1 MPHEITIPRLGWSME
16 EGVFVRW
23 LKQSGQWVEA
33 GEAVFILETDKA
45 TQDVEAID
53 AGTLHIAADAPQP
66 GERVLVGRVIGALLA
81 KGESAPADSPR
92 VFSEVTPRASADAS
106 TASPLT
112 SGLSPRACS
121 PGATAGLPSSALS
134 EAAQPVARAA
144 VNADRPATP
153 AMRRAQREQQ
163 LSAQRERKFSAQ
175 REQKHRVTRAQQ
187 QTAAPARQQAPT
199 QTTARK
205 RPLITP
211 RARLAARDLG
221 IAIDQLS
228 GTGRGGRIRER
239 DVRQA
244 QANGS
249 TTALA
254 SPSGATAGLPS
265 SASAAPVATPSTN
278 IRAAIARRLVASL
291 HAMAPVTL
299 TTRADA
305 TNLINLRAQFQ
316 ATATDDAP
324 VPSLTDIIV
333 KLTALAL
340 EHHPLLNSRWH
351 EDRVVENDTIA
362 IGLAVD
368 CEAGLFVPVL
378 HDVPALGLRDI
389 ATRSRELIEKARGRR
404 LTSADLEG
412 GTFTVSNLGML
423 GIDAFTP
430 IINPPQA
437 AVLGIGAIR
446 REPTYQP
453 DGSLAPRDLTTL
465 SLTFD
470 HRVVDGAPAARFLQ
484 TLVTAIENP
493 APWLTT

>member
-1 MPHEITIPRLGWSME
+1 MPNEITIPRLGWSME
-16 EGVFVRW
+16 EGIFVRW
-23 LKQSGQWVEA
+23 LKQPGQWVEA
-33 GEAVFILETDKA
+33 GEAIFVLETDKA

-53 AGTLHIAADAPQP
+53 AGTLLIAADAPRP

-81 KGESAPADSPR
+81 KGESPPVDSPR
-92 VFSEVTPRASADAS
+92 TAEEPAKQATAGMPNS
-106 TASPLT
+106 ASPLA

-121 PGATAGLPSSALS
+121 PGATAGLPSSAVT
-134 EAAQPVARAA
+134 ETAQPVARAGI
-144 VNADRPATP
+144 DSTRPATP
-153 AMRRAQREQQ
+153 AMRRAQREK
-163 LSAQRERKFSAQ
+163 EFSAQ
-175 REQKHRVTRAQQ
+175 REQEHRAQRAQQ
-187 QTAAPARQQAPT
+187 LSAARSKPISAAKV
-199 QTTARK
+199 TTAK
-205 RPLITP
+205 RLAITP
-211 RARLAARDLG
+211 RARRTARHLG
-221 IAIDQLS
+221 IATDQLA

-249 TTALA
+249 RTAFNT
-254 SPSGATAGLPS
+254 SSGATAGPAS
-265 SASAAPVATPSTN
+265 SASAAPAATPSHN
-278 IRAAIARRLVASL
+278 IRAAIARRLVAGL

-305 TNLINLRAQFQ
+305 TNLVNLRAQFQ
-316 ATATDDAP
+316 ATADAGAQI
-324 VPSLTDIIV
+324 PSLTDILV

-340 EHHPLLNSRWH
+340 ERHPLLNARWQ
-351 EDRVVENDTIA
+351 EDRVVENNTIA

-378 HDVPALGLRDI
+378 HDVLSLGLRDI
-389 ATRSRELIEKARGRR
+389 AVRSRELIEKARGRR

-412 GTFTVSNLGML
+412 GTFTVSNLGMF

-446 REPTYQP
+446 REPVYQS
-453 DGSLAPRDLTTL
+453 DGSLAPRELTTL

-484 TLVTAIENP
+484 TLVTVIENP
-493 APWLTT
+493 APWLTS

>member
-1 MPHEITIPRLGWSME
+1 M
-16 EGVFVRW
+16 
-23 LKQSGQWVEA
+23 
-33 GEAVFILETDKA
+33 
-45 TQDVEAID
+45 
-53 AGTLHIAADAPQP
+53 
-66 GERVLVGRVIGALLA
+66 
-81 KGESAPADSPR
+81 
-92 VFSEVTPRASADAS
+92 
-106 TASPLT
+106 
-112 SGLSPRACS
+112 
-121 PGATAGLPSSALS
+121 
-134 EAAQPVARAA
+134 
-144 VNADRPATP
+144 NADRPATP

-163 LSAQRERKFSAQ
+163 LSAQREQEHRATQLNTARSKLISAA
-175 REQKHRVTRAQQ
+175 KV
-187 QTAAPARQQAPT
+187 
-199 QTTARK
+199 TTAK

-239 DVRQA
+239 DVHQA
-244 QANGS
+244 VTNG
-249 TTALA
+249 AE
-254 SPSGATAGLPS
+254 PSFVSSRGATAGLPS
-265 SASAAPVATPSTN
+265 SAAVVRPASETPSAPSSN
-278 IRAAIARRLVASL
+278 IRAAIARRLVAGL

-305 TNLINLRAQFQ
+305 TNLVNLRAQFQ

-324 VPSLTDIIV
+324 VPSLTDIII

-340 EHHPLLNSRWH
+340 DRHPLLNASWQ

-389 ATRSRELIEKARGRR
+389 AARSRELIEKARGRR
-404 LTSADLEG
+404 LSSADLEG

-446 REPTYQP
+446 REPVYQS

>member
-1 MPHEITIPRLGWSME
+1 ME
-16 EGVFVRW
+16 EGIFVRW
-23 LKQSGQWVEA
+23 LKQPGQWVEA

-81 KGESAPADSPR
+81 KGESPPAYTTRAISAA
-92 VFSEVTPRASADAS
+92 TPRASADVS
-106 TASPLT
+106 TASSPLA
-112 SGLSPRACS
+112 SGLSPRACP
-121 PGATAGLPSSALS
+121 PGATAGLPSSAVS
-134 EAAQPVARAA
+134 EVTQRVAPAA
-144 VNADRPATP
+144 VNNARPATP
-153 AMRRAQREQQ
+153 AMRRALREQEHR
-163 LSAQRERKFSAQ
+163 AQRAQ
-175 REQKHRVTRAQQ
+175 QQ

-199 QTTARK
+199 QTSARK
-205 RPLITP
+205 RPTITP
-211 RARLAARDLG
+211 RARRAARDLG
-221 IAIDQLS
+221 IATDQLA

-244 QANGS
+244 ATNGS
-249 TTALA
+249 RHSIGA
-254 SPSGATAGLPS
+254 SSGATAGLPS
-265 SASAAPVATPSTN
+265 SAAVMRPASEVSAPSTN
-278 IRAAIARRLVASL
+278 IRAAIARRLVAGL

-305 TNLINLRAQFQ
+305 TNLVNLRAQFQ
-316 ATATDDAP
+316 ATADEATP

-340 EHHPLLNSRWH
+340 ERHPLLNARWQD
-351 EDRVVENDTIA
+351 DRVVENNTIA

-389 ATRSRELIEKARGRR
+389 AVRSRELIEKARGRR
-404 LTSADLEG
+404 LSSADLEG
-412 GTFTVSNLGML
+412 GTFTVSNLGMF

-446 REPTYQP
+446 REPVYQP
-453 DGSLAPRDLTTL
+453 DGSLAPRELTTL

-493 APWLTT
+493 AAWLTT

>member
-23 LKQSGQWVEA
+23 LKQPGQWVEA

-81 KGESAPADSPR
+81 KGESPPADSPR
-92 VFSEVTPRASADAS
+92 AVSDVTPRAAAHAP
-106 TASPLT
+106 TAASPLT
-112 SGLSPRACS
+112 SNLSPLAS
-121 PGATAGLPSSALS
+121 PLGATAGSPSSAMS
-134 EAAQPVARAA
+134 ETVQPVARVA

-163 LSAQRERKFSAQ
+163 LSAKREQQLSAQ
-175 REQKHRVTRAQQ
+175 RAREVSI
-187 QTAAPARQQAPT
+187 APARQQAPT
-199 QTTARK
+199 QSTSRK

-221 IAIDQLS
+221 IAVDQLS

-244 QANGS
+244 ATTNGTRPTS
-249 TTALA
+249 AT
-254 SPSGATAGLPS
+254 SGATAGPASSAKAAPAAAPS
-265 SASAAPVATPSTN
+265 SN
-278 IRAAIARRLVASL
+278 IRAAIARRLVAGL

-305 TNLINLRAQFQ
+305 TNLVNLRAQFQ

-340 EHHPLLNSRWH
+340 ERHPLLNARWQ

-404 LTSADLEG
+404 LSSADLEG
-412 GTFTVSNLGML
+412 GTFTVSNLGMFD
-423 GIDAFTP
+423 IDAFTP

-446 REPTYQP
+446 REPVYQS
-453 DGSLAPRDLTTL
+453 DGSLAPRELTTL

-493 APWLTT
+493 AAWLTT

>member
-1 MPHEITIPRLGWSME
+1 
-16 EGVFVRW
+16 
-23 LKQSGQWVEA
+23 
-33 GEAVFILETDKA
+33 
-45 TQDVEAID
+45 
-53 AGTLHIAADAPQP
+53 
-66 GERVLVGRVIGALLA
+66 
-81 KGESAPADSPR
+81 
-92 VFSEVTPRASADAS
+92 
-106 TASPLT
+106 
-112 SGLSPRACS
+112 
-121 PGATAGLPSSALS
+121 
-134 EAAQPVARAA
+134 
-144 VNADRPATP
+144 
-153 AMRRAQREQQ
+153 
-163 LSAQRERKFSAQ
+163 
-175 REQKHRVTRAQQ
+175 
-187 QTAAPARQQAPT
+187 
-199 QTTARK
+199 
-205 RPLITP
+205 
-211 RARLAARDLG
+211 
-221 IAIDQLS
+221 
-228 GTGRGGRIRER
+228 
-239 DVRQA
+239 
-244 QANGS
+244 
-249 TTALA
+249 
-254 SPSGATAGLPS
+254 
-265 SASAAPVATPSTN
+265 
-278 IRAAIARRLVASL
+278 
-291 HAMAPVTL
+291 MAPVTL

-305 TNLINLRAQFQ
+305 TNLVNLRAQFQ

-324 VPSLTDIIV
+324 VPSLTDLII

-340 EHHPLLNSRWH
+340 DRHPLLNASWQ

-389 ATRSRELIEKARGRR
+389 AARSRELIEKARGRR
-404 LTSADLEG
+404 LSSADLEG

-446 REPTYQP
+446 REPVYQS

>member
-23 LKQSGQWVEA
+23 LKQPGQWVEA

-81 KGESAPADSPR
+81 KGEAPPANTTRAISAA
-92 VFSEVTPRASADAS
+92 TPRAAADAF
-106 TASPLT
+106 TASSPLT

-121 PGATAGLPSSALS
+121 TGATAGPASSASS
-134 EAAQPVARAA
+134 EAAHPVARASLDSA
-144 VNADRPATP
+144 RPATP
-153 AMRRAQREQQ
+153 AMRRAIREQQ
-163 LSAQRERKFSAQ
+163 
-175 REQKHRVTRAQQ
+175 HRALRAQQ
-187 QTAAPARQQAPT
+187 KTAAPAKQQTPA
-199 QTTARK
+199 QTTRSQ

-211 RARLAARDLG
+211 RARKTARDLG
-221 IAIDQLS
+221 IAIDELS

-239 DVRQA
+239 DVHQA
-244 QANGS
+244 AANGS
-249 TTALA
+249 RTAFDTSSA
-254 SPSGATAGLPS
+254 ATAGPAS
-265 SASAAPVATPSTN
+265 STAAAPAAAPSHN
-278 IRAAIARRLVASL
+278 IRAAIARRLVAGL

-324 VPSLTDIIV
+324 VPSLTDVIV

-340 EHHPLLNSRWH
+340 ERHPLLNARWQ
-351 EDRVVENDTIA
+351 EDRVVENNTIA

-378 HDVPALGLRDI
+378 HDVLSLGLRDI
-389 ATRSRELIEKARGRR
+389 ATRSRELIDKARGRR
-404 LTSADLEG
+404 LSSADLEG
-412 GTFTVSNLGML
+412 GTFTVSNLGMF

-437 AVLGIGAIR
+437 AVLGIGVIR
-446 REPTYQP
+446 CEPVYQP
-453 DGSLAPRDLTTL
+453 DGSLAPRELTTL

>member
-1 MPHEITIPRLGWSME
+1 VPHEITIPRLGWSME

-23 LKQSGQWVEA
+23 LKQPGQWVEA

-81 KGESAPADSPR
+81 KGESPPAEPRSAAPSSSP
-92 VFSEVTPRASADAS
+92 VPCSLKPDAS
-106 TASPLT
+106 P
-112 SGLSPRACS
+112 
-121 PGATAGLPSSALS
+121 PGATAGSPSSALS

-153 AMRRAQREQQ
+153 AMRRAKREQEHR
-163 LSAQRERKFSAQ
+163 AQRAQ
-175 REQKHRVTRAQQ
+175 QQ
-187 QTAAPARQQAPT
+187 QTAAPARQHTPT
-199 QTTARK
+199 QTSARK
-205 RPLITP
+205 RLAITP
-211 RARLAARDLG
+211 RARRIARDLG
-221 IAIDQLS
+221 IAIDLLA

-239 DVRQA
+239 DIHQA
-244 QANGS
+244 ATNGS
-249 TTALA
+249 KPSFA
-254 SPSGATAGLPS
+254 SSSGAAGGSSSSGLPS
-265 SASAAPVATPSTN
+265 SAPVMRPTSETAPSHN
-278 IRAAIARRLVASL
+278 IRAAIARRLVAGL
-291 HAMAPVTL
+291 QAMAPVTL

-305 TNLINLRAQFQ
+305 TNLVNLRAQFQ
-316 ATATDDAP
+316 ATATNSAP

-340 EHHPLLNSRWH
+340 ERHPLLNARWQ

-378 HDVPALGLRDI
+378 HDVHALGLRDI

-404 LTSADLEG
+404 LSSADLEG

-446 REPTYQP
+446 REPVYQP
-453 DGSLAPRDLTTL
+453 DGSLAPRELTTL

-493 APWLTT
+493 AAWLTT